1 MIAWRWHCAASLSQ
15 RLTYTRPRL
24 APWVMALLGLVLQ
37 VNCMLQP
44 SVEAQEPTPN
54 GPVRPDATTDTL
66 VTPEKVEVK
75 PKTRDEAIAERL
87 AEILQATEW
96 FARPSVRVRDGV
108 VFLDGQTA
116 SQRYVDWA
124 TALASRTEG
133 VVAVVNRMD
142 LPELP
147 WWNLSPAWAEVR
159 QMGRHVIQASP
170 FVVFALLVLVLTWA
184 AARLTRSFARRYMH
198 RRGVVPLL
206 QNVVAGI
213 ASVLVFIVGLYLVLR
228 VSGLTR
234 LAVTVVSGTGL
245 VGLVLGIAFRDI
257 AENFLASILIS
268 VRRPFRAGDMID
280 VAGHTGLVQQ
290 VTTRGTV
297 MINLE
302 GIYVQI
308 PNATVYKSII
318 HNYSANPKRRA
329 DFGVGIGYQDAVST
343 AQDVALQVLR
353 THPAILPEPEPTVLI
368 EGLGAATVDLRV
380 SFWFDSTQHDMGK
393 LKSSVIRL
401 VKRAFQE
408 AGISLPNAAREVI
421 FPHGVPVRLLNVPL
435 TPAERYPVQTSDTA
449 PPPHESATIATRAE
463 GELQSDKAGIQA
475 QAEQTEFPDKGENLL
490 RQNHQGR

>member
-1 MIAWRWHCAASLSQ
+1 MVAWRQQCAAWLSQ
-15 RLTYTRPRL
+15 LFACPRL
-24 APWVMALLGLVLQ
+24 RPAPWVMVLFGVLLQ
-37 VNCMLQP
+37 VSLILQLT
-44 SVEAQEPTPN
+44 VDAQEPS
-54 GPVRPDATTDTL
+54 PDVPTQTDSTTDTL

-75 PKTRDEAIAERL
+75 PKNRDEAIAARL
-87 AEILQATEW
+87 TEILEATAW
-96 FARPSVRVRDGV
+96 FARPRARVRDGV

-116 SQRYVDWA
+116 SQRYIDWA

-159 QMGRHVIQASP
+159 QMGRNVIQASP
-170 FVVFALLVLVLTWA
+170 FVVFALLVLLLTWM
-184 AARLTRSFARRYMH
+184 AARLTRRFAHSYMH

-213 ASVLVFIVGLYLVLR
+213 ASTLMFIFGLYLVLR

-302 GIYVQI
+302 GIYMQI

-329 DFGVGIGYQDAVST
+329 DFGVGIGYQDSLST
-343 AQDVALQVLR
+343 AQDVALEVLR
-353 THPAILPEPEPTVLI
+353 SHPAILPEPEPTVLI

-380 SFWFDSTQHDMGK
+380 SFWFDGTQHDMGK

-408 AGISLPNAAREVI
+408 AGI
-421 FPHGVPVRLLNVPL
+421 LL
-435 TPAERYPVQTSDTA
+435 SDTA
-449 PPPHESATIATRAE
+449 PSERFPVQTPEAMPTPHESATIATRAE
-463 GELQSDKAGIQA
+463 GALQSDKAGIQA
-475 QAEQTEFPDKGENLL
+475 QAEHTAFPDKGENLL
-490 RQNHQGR
+490 MQHHQEAVPRREATAR